1 MTFADS
7 EGMVYHKRSVEV
19 RRKVKLTQK
28 EIEYLLYLINES
40 IAKES
45 ETDNGMFSAREY
57 TKMILNLL
65 INLRLLLKFLR

>member
-1 MTFADS
+1 M
-7 EGMVYHKRSVEV
+7 
-19 RRKVKLTQK
+19 KVKLTQK

-57 TKMILNLL
+57 TQEDLELIDKLETALKVLEIKRFGLGEASKTKYLN
-65 INLRLLLKFLR
+65 